1 MNDKF
6 LRLPKVIDKVGLQRT
21 AIYDK
26 ISSGDF
32 PEPVKLGNVSV
43 WLESELDKWIMDAT
57 ARYRKTA

>member
-1 MNDKF
+1 MSDKF
-6 LRLPKVIDKVGLQRT
+6 LRLPKVTEKVGLQRT

-26 ISSGDF
+26 ISTGEF

-43 WLESELDKWIMDAT
+43 WLESELDEWIRETT